1 MKKIAILGSTGSIGT
16 NALVVL
22 RECRNEFCVVSLT
35 AHANGRLLMQQ
46 AEEFCPEYIALT
58 DENAAAELRAEYPER
73 EIGAGSAALVEACRG
88 ADMVLLSVVGIAGL
102 PAFEYCLKN
111 GIAVLLATKEA
122 MVCGGRLARDLI
134 AQGKAPVLPV
144 DSELSAIFQCLQGS
158 APSSVDK
165 ILLTASGG
173 PFRTMDAERI
183 RHATVEQAL
192 QHPNWK
198 MGSKITI
205 DSASMANKGLEIMET
220 RWLFDIA
227 PEKIQVVVHPES
239 IVHSMVQFEDHSV
252 MAQLA
257 VPDMKLPISYALH
270 YPQRARD
277 HVREL
282 DLFSVD
288 SLTFE
293 RPDEHRFPCLALA
306 AEAVKNDGE
315 LQLVFNCADEAA
327 VELFLNRRISFGEIP
342 EIIASAYDR
351 FSGLTIR
358 DFEDIYGADR
368 EIRARLKEQY
378 AL

>member
-16 NALVVL
+16 NALAVL
-22 RECRNEFCVVSLT
+22 RECRDEFCVASLT
-35 AHANGRLLMQQ
+35 AHANGRLLMRQ

-58 DENAAAELRAEYPER
+58 DENAAAELRAEHPER

-158 APSSVDK
+158 AQSSVDK

-192 QHPNWK
+192 RHPNWK

-257 VPDMKLPISYALH
+257 VPDMKLSLIHIWKETNA
-270 YPQRARD
+270 ARSEYEPYF
-277 HVREL
+277 RC
-282 DLFSVD
+282 F
-288 SLTFE
+288 
-293 RPDEHRFPCLALA
+293 
-306 AEAVKNDGE
+306 
-315 LQLVFNCADEAA
+315 LVFARKRE
-327 VELFLNRRISFGEIP
+327 NRR
-342 EIIASAYDR
+342 R
-351 FSGLTIR
+351 SG
-358 DFEDIYGADR
+358 A
-368 EIRARLKEQY
+368 
-378 AL
+378 